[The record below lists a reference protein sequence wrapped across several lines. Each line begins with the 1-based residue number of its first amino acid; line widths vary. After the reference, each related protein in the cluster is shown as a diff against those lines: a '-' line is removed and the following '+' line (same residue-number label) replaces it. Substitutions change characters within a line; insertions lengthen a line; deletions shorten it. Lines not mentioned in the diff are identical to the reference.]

1 MKVFLIGMPE
11 SGRTTVA
18 QALCQDPSFQFIDF
32 SWVKGSFRAQLVG
45 EHPEQYHDAYHQWF
59 INRLKDNPS
68 LCSDSALNAIA
79 AYEQGRSPS
88 HHYVID
94 GINSPKDFI
103 TLFDYNQDFAVFLNR
118 TDHQEVK
125 VKDYEN
131 IGVSVIRDYCFWLS
145 SADLLPRDRWLE
157 YNFKMIGGAIDRF
170 RSMGSKNSVFILGT
184 LNRAID
190 HLQEKMKELV

>member
-11 SGRTTVA
+11 SGRTTMA
-18 QALCQDPSFQFIDF
+18 QALCQDSAFQFIDF
-32 SWVKGSFRAQLVG
+32 SWVKSSFRVQVPG
-45 EHPEQYHDAYHQWF
+45 EHPEQYHDAYHQWY
-59 INRLKDNPS
+59 ISQLKARPS
-68 LCSDSALNAIA
+68 LCSDSVLTAIA
-79 AYEQGRSPS
+79 SYETGRSPS

-94 GINSPKDFI
+94 GVNSPKDFI

-125 VKDYEN
+125 LKDYEN

-145 SADLLPRDRWLE
+145 SAGFLPRERWYE
-157 YNFKMIGGAIDRF
+157 YNFKMTGGAIDRF
-170 RSMGSKNSVFILGT
+170 RSMGSKNSVFIMGT